1 MNKRV
6 AVIISPNYKDYAKKY
21 LAECFLSIKK
31 QDYADEMKV
40 FITDNES
47 TEESFE
53 YVKKIL
59 EIPLTP
65 FNKGGNYEIIRNK
78 DNDGFAKG
86 NNDAIKKA
94 LEQGFD
100 YIALFNMDTV
110 LGSDCVK
117 KMVEAAEIQPPLPPS
132 CPNDARQ
139 NDSVGLAVGQVS
151 GGWKIGAV
159 QARLMLYKKNLT
171 PTSPYKGE
179 GIINSLGNVTHFL
192 GFGYAKGYG
201 EEYKSPQPPLLKGVE
216 ICYPSGAAVLFKR
229 EVLEKVG
236 LFDEEFWMYNEDQD
250 IGWRIWLSGLK
261 CVLAPEAVVYHKYEF
276 SRSIKKYYWMDRNRI
291 LSILKNYHL
300 ATLVLIFPAFLVMEI
315 GLIFFAVSG
324 GWFKEKI
331 NVYKYFLSLK
341 NWRYIIKTRRQTQK
355 LRLVKDKDIIKLF
368 SGKIWY
374 QEIGD
379 ARLKIA
385 NIVFGTYW
393 RIARVLIR
401 W

>member
-1 MNKRV
+1 MNKKV
-6 AVIISPNYKDYAKKY
+6 AIILGNIGDYAKKY
-21 LAECFLSIKK
+21 SPELLPSLRTQNCIYEIKI
-31 QDYADEMKV
+31 
-40 FITDNES
+40 FIYDNATSEES
-47 TEESFE
+47 TR
-53 YVKKIL
+53 YLK
-59 EIPLTP
+59 EIVPEA
-65 FNKGGNYEIIRNK
+65 EIIRNK

-86 NNDAIKKA
+86 NNDVIKKA

-110 LGSDCVK
+110 LEQDCLR
-117 KMVEAAEIQPPLPPS
+117 KMVEAIES
-132 CPNDARQ
+132 EK
-139 NDSVGLAVGQVS
+139 
-151 GGWKIGAV
+151 KIGAV
-159 QARLMLYKKNLT
+159 QARLMLYENKN
-171 PTSPYKGE
+171 K
-179 GIINSLGNVTHFL
+179 INSLGNITHFL
-192 GFGYAKGYG
+192 GFGYSDGYG

-229 EVLEKVG
+229 EALEKVG

-250 IGWRIWLSGLK
+250 LGWRIWLAGFK

-291 LSILKNYHL
+291 IAILKNYRL
-300 ATLVLIFPAFLVMEI
+300 ATLILIFPAFLVMEI

-341 NWRYIIKTRRQTQK
+341 NWRYILEAREQTQK
-355 LRLVKDKDIIKLF
+355 LRRVKDRDIIKLF
-368 SGKIWY
+368 SGRIWY

-379 ARLKIA
+379 ARLRVA
-385 NIVFGTYW
+385 NVVFGTYW
-393 RIARVLIR
+393 RIIRVLIK